1 MYICICKNVTDH
13 QIRKAVYECDVSN
26 VRELRACLGACDQCG
41 KCARDAR
48 EVIRDAAEV
57 KMMLERH
64 GAAMAA

>member
-13 QIRKAVYECDVSN
+13 QIRKAVYERDVSN

-48 EVIRDAAEV
+48 DVIREAAAE
-57 KMMLERH
+57 KTMMESH
-64 GAAMAA
+64 GAMAA

>member
-13 QIRKAVYECDVSN
+13 QIRKAVYERDVSN

-48 EVIRDAAEV
+48 DVIRNAASE
-57 KMMLERH
+57 KMILENL
-64 GAAMAA
+64 GVMAA